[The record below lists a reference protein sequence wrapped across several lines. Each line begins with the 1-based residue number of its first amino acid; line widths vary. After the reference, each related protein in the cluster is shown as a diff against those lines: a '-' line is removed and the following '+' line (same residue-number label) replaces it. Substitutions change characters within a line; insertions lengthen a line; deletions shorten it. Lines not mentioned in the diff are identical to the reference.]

1 MSDIVI
7 RAEGLSKLY
16 RIGVARQRNLT
27 VRDGLANAVRRGLNF
42 FRPKAGAGG
51 NGHARK
57 HEQFWALKDLSFE
70 IKQGEA
76 IGIIGPNG
84 AGKST
89 LLKII
94 SRIVEPTTGYMDV
107 VGRVGSLLEVG
118 TGFHPELTGRE
129 NILLNGSLLGM
140 SQREIKAK
148 FDEIVAFSEID
159 KFIDTPVKHY
169 SSGMYVRLAFA
180 VAAHL
185 DPEIMIID
193 EVLAVG
199 DAKFQKKCLRKM
211 DEVVRGGRTVLLVSH
226 HMGPINALCNKVIH
240 LAKGQV
246 QGIGPTREIV
256 SDYLANLFENKSESL
271 AQLRLPGEH
280 GKLIRFRDI
289 QLANA
294 DEAKLIFAQPVEFLL
309 TVSSDID
316 LDELSIGASVFS
328 TDGIC
333 IGSMITKEKFKVS
346 AGQEIDLRLSVSD
359 LMLAPGSYYAG
370 FSIGYGGDGWG
381 RRDFDA
387 IVGKPA
393 FQVLPISDDE
403 SDPVAHWNSSWGK
416 VVFRATKL
424 TSERSAAMSELVLK

>member
-7 RAEGLSKLY
+7 RAEGLSKQY
-16 RIGVARQRNLT
+16 RIGVARQRNVT
-27 VRDGLANAVRRGLNF
+27 VREAVTNALNRGLTL
-42 FRPKAGAGG
+42 FRPQSRANG
-51 NGHARK
+51 NGHGRK
-57 HEQFWALKDLSFE
+57 HQQFWALKDLSFE
-70 IKQGEA
+70 INRGEA
-76 IGIIGPNG
+76 VGIIGPNG

-129 NILLNGSLLGM
+129 NIFLNGSLLGM

-211 DEVVRGGRTVLLVSH
+211 DEVVKSGRTILLVSH
-226 HMGPINALCNKVIH
+226 HMGPINALCHKVIH

-246 QGIGPTREIV
+246 QAIGPTREIV
-256 SDYLANLFENKSESL
+256 SDYLAKLFEGKAESL
-271 AQLRLPGEH
+271 EQLRVPGEH

-294 DEAKLIFAQPVEFLL
+294 EEAKLIFAQPVEFLL
-309 TVSSDID
+309 TIESDID
-316 LDELSIGASVFS
+316 LDELNIGASVFS

-333 IGSMITKEKFKVS
+333 IGSMITREKFNVRT
-346 AGQEIDLRLSVSD
+346 GQLSVLRLSVSD
-359 LMLAPGSYYAG
+359 LTLAPGSYYAG
-370 FSIGYGGDGWG
+370 FSIGYGGAAWG

-387 IVGKPA
+387 IIGKPA

-403 SDPVAHWNSSWGK
+403 SDPVAHWSSSWGK

-424 TSERSAAMSELVLK
+424 TCESSEAVSALVLK